1 MSDEYI
7 SHTSSNDKSDQVKGN
22 LLVAG
27 VSILA
32 ASALVIA
39 TLAGIS

>member
-7 SHTSSNDKSDQVKGN
+7 SHASSDKKSDQVKGN

-39 TLAGIS
+39 TMAGLT

>member
-1 MSDEYI
+1 MSDENI
-7 SHTSSNDKSDQVKGN
+7 GRNSSDDKSEQVKGN

-39 TLAGIS
+39 TWAGLT